1 MLFFLYGFEKSDRD
15 NISSRELL
23 ILQGLASELL
33 GFSGDD
39 LATALARK
47 SLLEISH
54 EQND

>member
-15 NISSRELL
+15 NISGRELL
-23 ILQGLASELL
+23 VWQDVARELL

-47 SLLEISH
+47 SLLEIDH